1 MEIELEQLKYPIGR
15 FEAPA
20 DISASALK
28 GYINDIRYLPSLVE
42 IVVQTLDAAQ
52 LATPYRPDGWT
63 VVQVVHHLAD
73 SHMNALI
80 RFKLALTEDN
90 PTIKPYDEAA
100 WAELPDVA
108 KTPINMSLT
117 LLHALH
123 TRWVNLLESLTEEQ
137 WQRTFVHPESGK
149 TFALKTV
156 AANYSWHGKHH
167 LAQIEKLKQKNNW
180 Q

>member
-1 MEIELEQLKYPIGR
+1 MDLEQLKYPIGR

-20 DISASALK
+20 SIPAEALK

-42 IVVQTLDAAQ
+42 IAIQTLDAPQ

-63 VVQVVHHLAD
+63 ITQVVHHLVD
-73 SHMNALI
+73 SHTNALT

-90 PTIKPYDEAA
+90 PVIKPYDEAA

-108 KTPINMSLT
+108 NTPVNVSIT

-123 TRWVNLLESLTEEQ
+123 TRWVNLMDNLTDQQ
-137 WQRTFVHPESGK
+137 WTRTFVHPETKK
-149 TFALKTV
+149 TFELRTV

-167 LAQIEKLKQKNNW
+167 LAHIERLKERNNW
-180 Q
+180 K

>member
-1 MEIELEQLKYPIGR
+1 MDLEQLKYPIGR

-20 DISASALK
+20 SITDSALK

-42 IVVQTLDAAQ
+42 IVVQSLDAAQ
-52 LATPYRPDGWT
+52 LATPYRPGGWT

-73 SHMNALI
+73 SHMNALT
-80 RFKLALTEDN
+80 RVKLALTEDN
-90 PTIKPYDEAA
+90 PIIKPYEEDL

-108 KTPINMSLT
+108 KTPINISLT

-123 TRWVNLLESLTEEQ
+123 TRWVNVLDNLTEEQ
-137 WQRTFVHPESGK
+137 WARTFVHPASGK
-149 TFALKTV
+149 TVSLKT
-156 AANYSWHGKHH
+156 ATANYSWHGKHH
-167 LAQIEKLKQKNNW
+167 LAHIEGLKERNNW

>member
-1 MEIELEQLKYPIGR
+1 METDLEQLKYPIGR
-15 FEAPA
+15 FEEPA
-20 DISASALK
+20 EISASALR
-28 GYINDIRYLPSLVE
+28 GYINDIRYLPSLLE
-42 IVVQTLDAAQ
+42 IVVQSLDAAQ

-63 VVQVVHHLAD
+63 VAQVVHHVAD
-73 SHMNALI
+73 SHSNAFI

-137 WQRTFVHPESGK
+137 WQRTFVHPESKK

-156 AANYSWHGKHH
+156 AANYAWHGKHH
-167 LAQIEKLKQKNNW
+167 LAQVQRLKERNNW

>member
-1 MEIELEQLKYPIGR
+1 MDLEQLKYPIGR
-15 FEAPA
+15 FENPTE
-20 DISASALK
+20 ISASALR

-42 IVVQTLDAAQ
+42 IVVQNLDAAQ

-63 VVQVVHHLAD
+63 VVQVVHHLVD
-73 SHMNALI
+73 SHMNALT

-100 WAELPDVA
+100 WALLPDVDN
-108 KTPINMSLT
+108 TPINISLT

-123 TRWVNLLESLTEEQ
+123 TRWVNLMTHLKDEQ
-137 WQRTFVHPESGK
+137 WERTFVHPESGN
-149 TFALKTV
+149 TFKLKNV

-167 LAQIEKLKQKNNW
+167 LAHIERLKERNNW